1 MELYH
6 RGIITEKDTDGI
18 AMRRGDKNA
27 IISTIH
33 KIGKQEGFGK
43 LFRNGVLQA
52 ARTIGRGAEDCAM
65 QVKGLEIYQRAILVF
80 RSQGLAGA
88 VSPGGAAILE
98 TQYIEGKWAAGDKE
112 RMEKWAAE
120 LYGSKEA
127 AFPTS
132 YEKKAASV
140 WDQGN
145 RNCVGDMLGVCRWF
159 FPYTLSSFETPAKL
173 FSLATGR
180 DITEDELL
188 FAAQRVRTLERAFNV
203 TKGGRR
209 KDDTLPKRLFEI
221 TVPGGVFKGEK
232 LERQKFDK
240 MIDEYYQLRGWDE
253 DGIPTEETFKKFDLS
268 SERKVFKKRLEK
280 GVIFHV

>member
-1 MELYH
+1 
-6 RGIITEKDTDGI
+6 
-18 AMRRGDKNA
+18 
-27 IISTIH
+27 
-33 KIGKQEGFGK
+33 
-43 LFRNGVLQA
+43 
-52 ARTIGRGAEDCAM
+52 M
-65 QVKGLEIYQRAILVF
+65 QVKGLEIYQSAISIF
-80 RSQGLAGA
+80 KSKGLAAA

-98 TQYIEGKWAAGDKE
+98 AQFFETKSLDDEKW
-112 RMEKWAAE
+112 EKWAVE

-140 WDQGN
+140 WDHGN
-145 RNCVGDMLGVCRWF
+145 RGCVADMLGVCKYF
-159 FPYTLSSFETPAKL
+159 FPYNLTPSFETPAKL

-180 DITEDELL
+180 DTTEDELL
-188 FAAQRVRTLERAFNV
+188 FAAQRTRTLERAYNV

-221 TVPGGVFKGEK
+221 TIPGGVYKGEK

-268 SERKVFKKRLEK
+268 SERKVFKKGLEK